1 MQDFVLKLVPLSAL
15 DPESQKKGKAASSS
29 KKSTKQS
36 AKTVSQPDSN
46 KNASNTTPGSASPT
60 ISTKT
65 KKSAL
70 LENEKIK
77 KEPVIDLISDNDD
90 DTISLIATSYKKRL
104 DNKERANSDAKAKIK
119 TLEEQLLEKDQ
130 RIDQLEQEEKKNL
143 KFIEYNL
150 AGYTRD
156 KKRYVRQVNVGWN
169 RVVVLIDIRN
179 GIESTH

>member
-1 MQDFVLKLVPLSAL
+1 MKLVPRSAL
-15 DPESQKKGKAASSS
+15 EPDPQTKGKAASSS

-36 AKTVSQPDSN
+36 SKTVSHPDLN
-46 KNASNTTPGSASPT
+46 KNPSNTPGWASPT

-65 KKSAL
+65 KKTT
-70 LENEKIK
+70 LENKKIK

-130 RIDQLEQEEKKNL
+130 RIDQLEQEEKINL
-143 KFIEYNL
+143 KFVEYNI

-156 KKRYVRQVNVGWN
+156 KKRYVK
-169 RVVVLIDIRN
+169 
-179 GIESTH
+179 